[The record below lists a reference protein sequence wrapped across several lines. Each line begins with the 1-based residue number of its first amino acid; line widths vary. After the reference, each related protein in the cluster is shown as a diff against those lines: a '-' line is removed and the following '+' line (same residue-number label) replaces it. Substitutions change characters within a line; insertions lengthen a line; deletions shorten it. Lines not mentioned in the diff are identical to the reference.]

1 MNEVF
6 TNEPCLIVFAAL
18 SAFLFIIVMFLFICR
33 NSSNDNREEFVND
46 SIFTAK
52 LNKEVNAKYSK
63 FFNIEKDEFSDYT
76 WVKPNDASE
85 YRNQNDIYCYFSSK
99 DGREVSNFRFVYQYY
114 AENWLFIRY
123 MIFNIDGEN
132 ITIIPDM
139 KTDYGT
145 DRYGCNIWEW
155 CDQSVD
161 NNGISGINEDFIKKI
176 ANATSVKI
184 KMVGNKYYKIR
195 TLNFVQIKSI
205 KNTYEYYL
213 ALGGRFEQDFVEYIF
228 FQIAIP

>member
-1 MNEVF
+1 
-6 TNEPCLIVFAAL
+6 
-18 SAFLFIIVMFLFICR
+18 
-33 NSSNDNREEFVND
+33 
-46 SIFTAK
+46 
-52 LNKEVNAKYSK
+52 
-63 FFNIEKDEFSDYT
+63 
-76 WVKPNDASE
+76 
-85 YRNQNDIYCYFSSK
+85 
-99 DGREVSNFRFVYQYY
+99 
-114 AENWLFIRY
+114 
-123 MIFNIDGEN
+123 
-132 ITIIPDM
+132 M

-161 NNGISGINEDFIKKI
+161 NDSISGINEDFIKKI

-213 ALGGRFEQDFVEYIF
+213 ALGGRFE
-228 FQIAIP
+228 